1 MGIWRLKPGLC
12 STSYNLFMLHL
23 FTIRNKMPQRP
34 RKGSNPSQA
43 SVVRGQR
50 PGKGPFELEG
60 SQSRTMLIRGHSPA
74 DGCLERRGGGGEEG
88 EGERGQKQDKVQRHT
103 SVCFFLIPP
112 FRYVMTHHNL
122 GCPCGRR
129 EPVGKVSVRNHQW
142 CLPIQTPCGPM
153 LPSWT
158 EINCSAIITHIPAWV
173 IQQTAAE
180 TLTF

>member
-1 MGIWRLKPGLC
+1 MPSAYEKTNSCMLMGIWRLKPGLC

-60 SQSRTMLIRGHSPA
+60 SQSRTMLIRGYSPA
-74 DGCLERRGGGGEEG
+74 DGCLERQRGGGGEEG

-103 SVCFFLIPP
+103 SVCFFFKSL
-112 FRYVMTHHNL
+112 HL
-122 GCPCGRR
+122 GM
-129 EPVGKVSVRNHQW
+129 W
-142 CLPIQTPCGPM
+142 WL
-153 LPSWT
+153 
-158 EINCSAIITHIPAWV
+158 IITLAVLVGGENQLGKCQWEITNDVCRSRPRV
-173 IQQTAAE
+173 GRCCRAE
-180 TLTF
+180 RK